1 MNDYQIFLKSKE
13 QKIEDSGF
21 EINSDSLNKNAFEW
35 QRDIVKWAI
44 KKGRAALFEDCGLGK
59 TLQELMIAETVAVKT
74 DKPSLILTPLAV
86 ADQTRREGEKFGIS
100 AKVIRNQSDIDSEK
114 VNITNYEI
122 LDHFDMSAFGCV
134 ILDESSILKD
144 YTSQTKK
151 DLIDKCAV
159 VPYRYAA
166 TATPSPNDYVE
177 LGNHAEFLGIMTRTE
192 MLATY
197 FVHDGGDTAKWRL
210 KGHAESKFFEWVASW
225 AVCITNPSDL
235 GYDGSSYVLP
245 PLNIHEHVVKSKTL
259 EDADGQIRLFAS
271 ESLSLNERRAA
282 RRDSLEDRVNLASEI
297 ANSTDKQVLVWCD
310 LNDES
315 KALANA
321 INGAVEVRGDHAP
334 LYKVESMNGF
344 TEGKVKSLVSKP
356 KIAGWGMNW
365 QNCDTVIFVGLSDS
379 FEAFYQAVRR
389 CWRFGQV
396 NPVDVH
402 IIISEAEGCVK
413 ANIERKQADAE
424 RMTSELV
431 KFTKDILT
439 AEIRHTTRITE
450 SYVPTEIMILPNWLR
465 SEVA

>member
-1 MNDYQIFLKSKE
+1 M
-13 QKIEDSGF
+13 
-21 EINSDSLNKNAFEW
+21 
-35 QRDIVKWAI
+35 
-44 KKGRAALFEDCGLGK
+44 
-59 TLQELMIAETVAVKT
+59 
-74 DKPSLILTPLAV
+74 
-86 ADQTRREGEKFGIS
+86 
-100 AKVIRNQSDIDSEK
+100 
-114 VNITNYEI
+114 
-122 LDHFDMSAFGCV
+122 
-134 ILDESSILKD
+134 
-144 YTSQTKK
+144 
-151 DLIDKCAV
+151 
-159 VPYRYAA
+159 
-166 TATPSPNDYVE
+166 
-177 LGNHAEFLGIMTRTE
+177 
-192 MLATY
+192 
-197 FVHDGGDTAKWRL
+197 
-210 KGHAESKFFEWVASW
+210 
-225 AVCITNPSDL
+225 
-235 GYDGSSYVLP
+235 
-245 PLNIHEHVVKSKTL
+245 
-259 EDADGQIRLFAS
+259 
-271 ESLSLNERRAA
+271 SLNERRAA

-321 INGAVEVRGDHAP
+321 INGAVEVRGDHSP

>member
-1 MNDYQIFLKSKE
+1 MNYQEFLKTKE
-13 QKIEDSGF
+13 VKTEDCGF
-21 EINSDSLNKNAFEW
+21 NVDVTMLNSNAFEW
-35 QRDIVKWAI
+35 QKDIVKWAI

-59 TLQELMIAETVAVKT
+59 TLQELMIAEAVADKT
-74 DKPSLILTPLAV
+74 KKPSLILTPLAV

-100 AKVIRNQSDIDSEK
+100 AKVIRNQNELDSEK

-122 LDHFDMSAFGCV
+122 LEHFDMSAFGCV
-134 ILDESSILKD
+134 VLDESSILKD

-151 DLIDKCAV
+151 YLIDKCSV

-197 FVHDGGDTAKWRL
+197 FVHDGGDTSKWRL

-225 AVCITNPSDL
+225 AVCITNPADL

-245 PLNIHEHVVKSKTL
+245 PLNIHEHIVKSKNL
-259 EDADGQIRLFAS
+259 EDADGQMRLFAS

-282 RRDSLEDRVNLASEI
+282 RRESLEDRVNLAAEI
-297 ANSTDKQVLVWCD
+297 ANGTDKQVLVWCD

-315 KALANA
+315 KALATS
-321 INGAVEVRGDHAP
+321 IIGAVEVRGDNAP
-334 LYKVESMNGF
+334 QYKVDSMNGF
-344 TEGKVKSLVSKP
+344 TEGKVKCLVSKP

-396 NPVDVH
+396 HPVDVH

-424 RMTSELV
+424 RMTRELV
-431 KFTKDILT
+431 KFTKGILT

-450 SYVPTEIMILPNWLR
+450 SYVANEIMILPNWLR